1 MLLTPFENK
10 VSLGTLNM
18 PCILVLKSR
27 VFWKDV
33 NYISWKNIT
42 ADIIFAP
49 YKSNNHQAS
58 MAYQDLWA
66 ICPWSV
72 LDISKPEVAIYQWLF
87 VWLHSFVSLHQ
98 KSQYKLD
105 LCTISTLEC
114 TIHMQKL
121 LSSLSSRRN
130 YLSEILYA
138 LLLNPLMVHDFSCS
152 LLNDESLWHVLYCI
166 SIVH

>member
-10 VSLGTLNM
+10 VSVGTLNM
-18 PCILVLKSR
+18 PCISVLKSW

-33 NYISWKNIT
+33 NSISWKHIT
-42 ADIIFAP
+42 VDIVFVP
-49 YKSNNHQAS
+49 YKFNNHQAS
-58 MAYQDLWA
+58 MAYQDFCA
-66 ICPWSV
+66 IFPWNV
-72 LDISKPEVAIYQWLF
+72 LDIPKPEVAIYQWLL
-87 VWLHSFVSLHQ
+87 VWLHSFVPLHQ

-114 TIHMQKL
+114 MMHVQKL

-138 LLLNPLMVHDFSCS
+138 RLLNSLMVHDFSCS
-152 LLNDESLWHVLYCI
+152 LLNDESLWHVLYFI